1 MHVNEAAALI
11 SKDAS
16 LGGLHCQLLICIVS
30 LDRVP
35 IWSKDFVWFKSHQY
49 FCGVFGNLRFELISS
64 SRCLALQGTEKNLEM
79 GLKWSPEPS

>member
-16 LGGLHCQLLICIVS
+16 LGGLHCQLVIFVVR
-30 LDRVP
+30 LDWAS
-35 IWSKDFVWFKSHQY
+35 IWSEDSVWFKNNQY
-49 FCGVFGNLRFELISS
+49 FCRVSGNLRFDLISS

-79 GLKWSPEPS
+79 GLKWSPEPN

>member
-16 LGGLHCQLLICIVS
+16 LGGLRCQLAIFVVR
-30 LDRVP
+30 LDWAS
-35 IWSKDFVWFKSHQY
+35 IWSEDFVWFKKHQY
-49 FCGVFGNLRFELISS
+49 FCGVSGNFRFDFISS

-79 GLKWSPEPS
+79 GLKWSPEPN